1 MAVIPSIVAAIVIM
15 MVIIRAI
22 VDPAVIVII
31 SLVGIIIAA
40 VVVWP
45 PILRLAT
52 EADAETVCLRIAFT
66 NRQQPCYS
74 QYQEKKT
81 FHFVYFLNNQTIK
94 PTPIFVPHCVPSPK
108 SLRFRPAVAGAVDCF
123 SLLDRLCGSP

>member
-1 MAVIPSIVAAIVIM
+1 VLYGNTGFLIVPVMAVIPSIVAAIVIM

-52 EADAETVCLRIAFT
+52 EADAETVRLRIGSA
-66 NRQQPCYS
+66 NRYQSYYP
-74 QYQEKKT
+74 QYQEKKS
-81 FHFVYFLNNQTIK
+81 FHFAY
-94 PTPIFVPHCVPSPK
+94 
-108 SLRFRPAVAGAVDCF
+108 
-123 SLLDRLCGSP
+123 LL